1 MDVSSCF
8 YSREMFLSLVI
19 SFLVLIY
26 IFLAVLEFQW
36 NNNGVRSS
44 LFLQDCCFPMSH
56 LVSKKMGNFVSDSKF
71 LNVLENEA
79 FFP

>member
-1 MDVSSCF
+1 
-8 YSREMFLSLVI
+8 
-19 SFLVLIY
+19 
-26 IFLAVLEFQW
+26 
-36 NNNGVRSS
+36 
-44 LFLQDCCFPMSH
+44 MSH